1 MRHTTLVWHRHDL
14 RLDDNHLY
22 RDLDRCISVYIFDPA
37 AFARS
42 PSCAQPE
49 WDVTRTGPHAA
60 QLLLAAV
67 ASLRASLRERGGEL
81 LVRCGDPA
89 SVLTQLVHHH
99 GVDEVAWHEEPGSE
113 EVATSL
119 RVRSMLRRAR
129 CRTRTETGCTLY
141 HPDDLPQPEAWATL
155 VHPRQK
161 MRCRKP
167 KQQPTQGGEARE
179 WRRRLALQPRIMNE
193 WRRAVRAVAAT
204 RPVLSAAASFNLAEG
219 EIDAG
224 ELPSLTVLLAPA
236 LDGESARPLFGLPN
250 EVIYAVVAR
259 ATAADPS
266 AAAATDEA
274 AAHARLA
281 RFVNGDVA
289 AAECGLADVAG
300 DGSSKLSVPLALG
313 LLSPRHVAAAASAAA
328 AVADGERNADGG
340 AGWLVSHME
349 MRDFFL
355 YSCLAAGPALFRR
368 DGWLPVQAKEAVR
381 VTWRAPADAPDS
393 AWQRWAT
400 GRTALPQVIKCLLLH
415 AKLLPVGRA
424 HLSHRLSDGSMSA
437 KAAAHFEP
445 SASRV
450 YRCPTRRCAS

>member
-22 RDLDRCISVYIFDPA
+22 RDLDRCLSVYIFDPT
-37 AFARS
+37 AFARL

-67 ASLRASLRERGGEL
+67 ASLRASLRKRGGEL

-119 RVRSMLRRAR
+119 RVRSTLRRAR

-161 MRCRKP
+161 LRSRKP

-179 WRRRLALQPRIMNE
+179 WRRRLALQPRVMNE
-193 WRRAVRAVAAT
+193 WRRAVRAVAAP
-204 RPVLSAAASFNLAEG
+204 RPVLPAAASFNLAEG
-219 EIDAG
+219 EIEAG
-224 ELPSLTVLLAPA
+224 ELPSLAALLAPA
-236 LDGESARPLFGLPN
+236 VDGESARPLFGLPH
-250 EVIYAVVAR
+250 EVICAVVAR
-259 ATAADPS
+259 VAAAAPGATAAM
-266 AAAATDEA
+266 DEA

-281 RFVNGDVA
+281 RVVNGDHLA
-289 AAECGLADVAG
+289 AAECGLADAAG
-300 DGSSKLSVPLALG
+300 GGSSKLSAPLALG
-313 LLSPRHVAAAASAAA
+313 LLSPRHVAAAATAAA

-340 AGWLVSHME
+340 AGWLVGHME

-355 YSCLAAGPALFRR
+355 YSCLAADSALFQR
-368 DGWLPVQAKEAVR
+368 DGWLPVQAKEAAR
-381 VTWRAPADAPDS
+381 VAWRAPADAPDS

-400 GRTALPQVIKCLLLH
+400 GRTALPQVKSAYLGACYSGRLGRQAFALH
-415 AKLLPVGRA
+415 TLAG
-424 HLSHRLSDGSMSA
+424 HMSHA
-437 KAAAHFEP
+437 
-445 SASRV
+445 
-450 YRCPTRRCAS
+450 